1 MTLNS
6 DTQSDISDTER
17 EGIDAKNIL
26 RQKVLSHKCKECNCI
41 KPTIKQ

>member
-6 DTQSDISDTER
+6 GTESDISDTER

-26 RQKVLSHKCKECNCI
+26 RQKSSAINVKNAI
-41 KPTIKQ
+41 V